1 MPTTMNVHGVATF
14 GGIATTRASKILR
27 QCLLIGLNAFGSS
40 ILPLGTL
47 TENIE
52 TIKFGNT
59 TRCLSGCNISPWH
72 GGLTAAS
79 AHEEWS
85 WEPVTDTAAPAFTD
99 NASGSLSSVV
109 PKPGESSGDP
119 APGVSS
125 GDLAPEPAPTPT
137 PAASAPH
144 PMCNPHLLPSHD
156 IEPKDDIDW
165 SLPENKSRFDW
176 IAQAWRNLVLKDY
189 LKQGIEVQYQATDN
203 SLWPHVC
210 SGDVCHFEPAR
221 PRIDTL
227 RIGNIVFCQI
237 QDGTLQ
243 VQVIRQ
249 IISTPA
255 ESAPDSGEFR
265 RRFVIGNY
273 NNDVGYAHDDEVYG
287 RLFQVRSVHSEP
299 VGTYGSL
306 PWW

>member
-99 NASGSLSSVV
+99 NASSSLSSVV

-125 GDLAPEPAPTPT
+125 GDPAPEPAPTPIYRLHQPRT
-137 PAASAPH
+137 PCATR
-144 PMCNPHLLPSHD
+144 N
-156 IEPKDDIDW
+156 
-165 SLPENKSRFDW
+165 
-176 IAQAWRNLVLKDY
+176 AQAMRSSPRFPKIRV
-189 LKQGIEVQYQATDN
+189 A
-203 SLWPHVC
+203 S
-210 SGDVCHFEPAR
+210 SG
-221 PRIDTL
+221 
-227 RIGNIVFCQI
+227 
-237 QDGTLQ
+237 
-243 VQVIRQ
+243 
-249 IISTPA
+249 
-255 ESAPDSGEFR
+255 
-265 RRFVIGNY
+265 
-273 NNDVGYAHDDEVYG
+273 
-287 RLFQVRSVHSEP
+287 
-299 VGTYGSL
+299 
-306 PWW
+306 